1 MNFHKKVL
9 LIIVFLLFFLSS
21 ISQTHFWVKEV
32 YSDSTALLKDICV
45 DSLGNSYATGIFK
58 DSLIIENK
66 TLLRKSTACNND
78 IFIAKF

>member
-1 MNFHKKVL
+1 MIIKKVIIF
-9 LIIVFLLFFLSS
+9 LILNTLNFYA